1 MKKFV
6 VALLVLISV
15 FGLISCEEKPAEGPD
30 VAVPEAPVVPS
41 VGETD
46 TKKLSSDTSV
56 AEINSW
62 ISDGTVR
69 KIVGDGNS
77 VIKLESNSTINI
89 GSGTVILENLTIE
102 GSVETSGTNEP
113 DPEGI
118 VISNPT
124 GEVNL
129 YLKNVTMKNFGYAIL
144 AEQQNNQFTNT
155 EAYKSVAKVNVY
167 IIDSTF
173 ENCHK
178 GLYVNNLGTLQVF
191 GSDFTKMGVKSDE
204 NGTVIT
210 RSGSAFDINQF
221 VSGKDVVFYDSTF
234 TECGGA
240 GTSGAIKIKV
250 RGGSDETATDIPQD
264 NIKGSLDSVMIY
276 SCEFT
281 NSGNDNSDFVIGT
294 ASGKEDDNIPKK
306 STYPESLAA
315 KTTIFDTQLK
325 IKDASGNGYTLNTV
339 THTLEAS
346 K

>member
-41 VGETD
+41 VGETK
-46 TKKLSSDTSV
+46 TVKSETSV
-56 AEINSW
+56 SDINSW
-62 ISDGTVR
+62 ISSEGNVK
-69 KIVGDGNS
+69 KIVGSDNA
-77 VIKLESNSTINI
+77 VIKLNANETINI
-89 GSGTVILENLTIE
+89 GSGTIILEDLTIE
-102 GSVETSGTNEP
+102 GSVGSEGAGTQ

-144 AEQQNNQFTNT
+144 AEQQNSQFTNT
-155 EAYKSVAKVNVY
+155 DAYKSVAKVNVY

-204 NGTVIT
+204 NGSVIT

-250 RGGSDETATDIPQD
+250 RGGDDETATDIPQA
-264 NIKGSLDSVMIY
+264 NIKGSLDSVIIY

-294 ASGKEDDNIPKK
+294 ASGNENVSTPKK

-325 IKDASGNGYTLNTV
+325 IKDSSGHDYKLSSV

>member
-41 VGETD
+41 V
-46 TKKLSSDTSV
+46 SSENTIPLEGRTYDYS
-56 AEINSW
+56 ELG
-62 ISDGTVR
+62 ISENTE
-69 KIVGDGNS
+69 KIVG
-77 VIKLESNSTINI
+77 VA
-89 GSGTVILENLTIE
+89 GTVVKLDAGETISISSDLILENLTIE
-102 GSVETSGTNEP
+102 GSVGEDGTDKQTP
-113 DPEGI
+113 QGI
-118 VISNPT
+118 VISNPAE
-124 GEVNL
+124 EVNL
-129 YLKNVTMKNFGYAIL
+129 YLKNVTMKNFGYAIY
-144 AEQQNNQFTNT
+144 AGQANDKFDTS
-155 EAYKSVAKVNVY
+155 EAYNTLAKVNVY

-191 GSDFTKMGVKSDE
+191 GSDFKKIGVESDE
-204 NGTVIT
+204 NGSVIT

-221 VSGKDVVFYDSTF
+221 VAGKDVVFYDSAF
-234 TECGGA
+234 TECGCA

-264 NIKGSLDSVMIY
+264 NIKGSFDSVMIY
-276 SCEFT
+276 SCKFT

-294 ASGKEDDNIPKK
+294 ASGNESVSTPKK
-306 STYPESLAA
+306 STYPERLAA

-339 THTLEAS
+339 TYTLEAA